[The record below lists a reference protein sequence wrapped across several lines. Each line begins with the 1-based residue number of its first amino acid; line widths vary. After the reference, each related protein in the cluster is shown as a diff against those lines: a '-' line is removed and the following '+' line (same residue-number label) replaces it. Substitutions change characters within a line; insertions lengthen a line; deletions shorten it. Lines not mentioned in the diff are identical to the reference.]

1 MRIIFLGPPGA
12 GKGTQAKQI
21 VNDYGVVQLST
32 GDLLRENKK
41 QGTELGH
48 KAQLFMDRG
57 ELVPDDLI
65 LDMVE
70 VELNKPALDNGY
82 ILDGFPRTVAQ
93 AEGLD
98 KLLEKLGQKLD
109 AVLVLDVP
117 DEELVRRLTARRSC
131 PSCGRIYNVL
141 FNPPRLEGKCDDD
154 GADLIQRSD
163 DTEETALNRLEV
175 YVKQTEPL
183 IAYYKP
189 SGLVKDINGLGAVDE
204 IYARVKSLLG

>member
-21 VNDYGVVQLST
+21 VQDFNIVQLST
-32 GDLLRENKK
+32 GDLLRENRK
-41 QGTELGH
+41 QGTELGK
-48 KAQLFMDRG
+48 KAQSFMDAG

-65 LDMVE
+65 LDMVG
-70 VELNKPALDNGY
+70 VELAKPELKNGY

-98 KLLEKLGQKLD
+98 ALLNKLGQKLD

-131 PSCGRIYNVL
+131 PTCGRIYNVL
-141 FNPPRLEGKCDDD
+141 FNPPKVEGKCDDD
-154 GADLIQRSD
+154 GSDLIQRSD
-163 DTEETALNRLEV
+163 DTEATARNRLAV

-183 IAYYKP
+183 IAYYQP
-189 SGLVKDINGLGAVDE
+189 SGLVKSIDGLGGVEE
-204 IYARVKSLLG
+204 IYTRVKALLS